1 MTSLQESA
9 PRLSRRCERRR
20 LLARAADGARFSL
33 PILIALFC
41 ILSAAAHATQDQKDQ
56 PELRTVHGTVE
67 DKDENPVPSGVV
79 YLKNVKTQGVKTY
92 IADDSGS
99 YRFSGLD
106 PNVDYEI
113 HAEHNDATSSV
124 RTISSYDSRR
134 DINLTLKLSHK
145 KNEPKTGSN

>member
-1 MTSLQESA
+1 MTSLRESA
-9 PRLSRRCERRR
+9 PRLSCFPEGRR
-20 LLARAADGARFSL
+20 LVARATDGARFSL
-33 PILIALFC
+33 PILIALFF
-41 ILSAAAHATQDQKDQ
+41 ILSAAARATQDQKQ

-79 YLKNVKTQGVKTY
+79 YLKNVKTEGVKTY
-92 IADDSGS
+92 IADDTGS

-113 HAEHNDATSSV
+113 HAEHNEMTSSV

-145 KNEPKTGSN
+145 KNEPKAGSN

>member
-1 MTSLQESA
+1 MISLRESA
-9 PRLSRRCERRR
+9 LRLSRFPEGRRFV
-20 LLARAADGARFSL
+20 ARAADGARFSL
-33 PILIALFC
+33 PILIALFF
-41 ILSAAAHATQDQKDQ
+41 ILSGVTRATQDQKDQ

-113 HAEHNDATSSV
+113 HAEHNEMTSSV

-145 KNEPKTGSN
+145 KNEPKTGPN

>member
-1 MTSLQESA
+1 MISLQESSHRFSRLSAA
-9 PRLSRRCERRR
+9 PRQFAHGTDCL
-20 LLARAADGARFSL
+20 RFSL

-41 ILSAAAHATQDQKDQ
+41 IFSAATRAAQDQKGQ
-56 PELRTVHGTVE
+56 PELRTVHGTVD
-67 DKDENPVPSGVV
+67 DKDENPVPSSVV

-113 HAEHNDATSSV
+113 HAEHNDLTSSV

-134 DINLTLKLSHK
+134 DINLVLKLSHR
-145 KNEPKTGSN
+145 KNEH